1 MHEVINWSIMYKM
14 EANSLNVCACSERE
28 IFCKLKWHW
37 KSIRDNEY
45 EISQCHFYKIVRNN
59 HWGLTFS
66 ILLFKPFKMP
76 SVIFKKWVFK
86 NIVFSNTKGMV
97 LQLSSR
103 SNLLFR
109 IYLHCKMEEI
119 MIWDI
124 LIQHLE
130 WNWEIRLWS
139 RLVFDSVTSDM
150 TWE

>member
-37 KSIRDNEY
+37 KSIRDSEY

-124 LIQHLE
+124 LIQHLS
-130 WNWEIRLWS
+130 EIEK
-139 RLVFDSVTSDM
+139 SDYDQD
-150 TWE
+150 